1 MQDSLTTAETAS
13 LLQKNW
19 GLEPSGAN
27 SWEALH
33 AALCIRLQQM
43 LEEDFAG
50 LVNAMYRLDVP
61 ETQFRAAL
69 NAPDPGLIASQLADA
84 ILDRELMRAKTRLHY
99 RQAPANENQG

>member
-19 GLEPSGAN
+19 GLEPLGSN

-61 ETQFRAAL
+61 ETQFKAAL
-69 NAPDPGLIASQLADA
+69 ATPDAGLISSKLADA
-84 ILDRELMRAKTRLHY
+84 ILDRELLRAKTRLHY
-99 RQAPANENQG
+99 RQAPANENPG